1 MNRSAAAAGRWRS
14 RTEAGAVPV
23 VELGV
28 VACLLLLLPVVP
40 RGVADPVADAFLWL
54 NVPVVGS
61 LVAAVLLAVL
71 AAALGAAQA
80 SRPTHADPA
89 VGIRAGLRRG
99 GRSGDRGRTHRRAQ
113 PGANAAAA
121 PRWTAGHATV
131 SAALAVALW
140 SPRASSFRPARGL
153 CNASSTRRSSAS
165 QVVRA
170 VGIAL
175 IYAVVVTGSA
185 AVSAVVA
192 GDSINASP
200 TDFALMAGGR
210 VMRASQA
217 CNAEH

>member
-131 SAALAVALW
+131 SAASPWPCGRRVQARSALQEGC
-140 SPRASSFRPARGL
+140 A
-153 CNASSTRRSSAS
+153 TRH
-165 QVVRA
+165 Q
-170 VGIAL
+170 
-175 IYAVVVTGSA
+175 
-185 AVSAVVA
+185 
-192 GDSINASP
+192 P
-200 TDFALMAGGR
+200 GGR
-210 VMRASQA
+210 AHHKSSEQSGS
-217 CNAEH
+217 H